1 MRLLKGGKVLGP
13 EWRDF
18 FVYRNVLITP
28 EGHRF
33 EAGDLAWWS
42 LLVRRAKAF
51 GELLRAGNR
60 KAESGTDRP
69 VGTVAEGSALGLV
82 SSSTSDP
89 LGHGHSRK
97 QGVSAGQL
105 VAAVP
110 GPLTGLRPARDP
122 AGDSGRRA
130 TTGRLARALRAAG
143 GAR

>member
-33 EAGDLAWWS
+33 EAGELAWWS

-51 GELLRAGNR
+51 GEMLRAGARLSASEAAPMCGASNT
-60 KAESGTDRP
+60 AHLSQ
-69 VGTVAEGSALGLV
+69 VGTAETAAEGSALGLV
-82 SSSTSDP
+82 CSETSHKG
-89 LGHGHSRK
+89 LQVHSQK
-97 QGVSAGQL
+97 QGVFGAL
-105 VAAVP
+105 PPPAP
-110 GPLTGLRPARDP
+110 RGPA
-122 AGDSGRRA
+122 
-130 TTGRLARALRAAG
+130 GRLARAMRAAG